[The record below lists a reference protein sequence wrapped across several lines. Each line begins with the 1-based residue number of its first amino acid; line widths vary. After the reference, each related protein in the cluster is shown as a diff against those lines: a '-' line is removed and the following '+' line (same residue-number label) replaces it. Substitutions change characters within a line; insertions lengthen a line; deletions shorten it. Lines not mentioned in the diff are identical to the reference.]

1 MTAAETIDDQ
11 EVTAPSLPPGP
22 PLPMP
27 VQTILWGACNGPLM
41 RWCQRRY
48 GDMFTIRLPKA
59 TGSGTSVIVVDPAAV
74 KEVFGLSAG
83 CFAAAELAP
92 VLEPFL
98 GARSVLLLDGDRH
111 RRERR
116 LITRGLHGEAM
127 STYAEWIEEI
137 TEQDVA
143 TWPTGRAFPVWPHMQ
158 AITLTVIMRAVF
170 GVAPGPELDRIR
182 EPVHRMVSDRGSVL
196 ILNPAWRKD
205 FGPRSPW
212 GRFVRLRADV
222 YAMVEGEIAQRRQA
236 HDLESRVDM
245 MSTLIQARDEDGNGL
260 DDLELRD
267 ELMTMLFAGHETSA
281 TALAWAFDL
290 LVHHPQALDHL
301 NATLDDGDETYLDAV
316 VKEVLRL
323 RPVIPDVGR
332 VLIRPVSIGGR
343 VLPAGVSVGPNL
355 ALLHRRPDLYP
366 EPLVFRPE
374 RFLGQAA
381 ESPQWIPFGGGI
393 RRCLGAPFATME
405 IHTVL
410 RTVLRAMRLTP
421 VSTRA
426 ARPRR
431 RAVTLTP
438 HNGAPVIAQRRRLKA
453 ADSV

>member
-1 MTAAETIDDQ
+1 MTAVETIADLGPA
-11 EVTAPSLPPGP
+11 VPSLPPGP

-27 VQTILWGACNGPLM
+27 LQTVLWGACNGPFM

-48 GDMFTIRLPKA
+48 GDMFTLHLPKA
-59 TGSGTSVIVVDPAAV
+59 AGSGTSVIVVDPSAV
-74 KEVFGLSAG
+74 KEVFGLPAD

-92 VLEPFL
+92 ILEPFL
-98 GARSVLLLDGDRH
+98 GARSVLLLDGERH

-116 LITRGLHGEAM
+116 LITKGLHGEAM
-127 STYAEWIEEI
+127 STYAEWVEET
-137 TEQDVA
+137 TEEDMA
-143 TWPTGRAFPVWPHMQ
+143 TWPTGRPFALWPHMQ
-158 AITLTVIMRAVF
+158 AITLTVMMRAVF
-170 GVAPGPELDRIR
+170 GVSPGPELDRIR
-182 EPVHRMVSDRGSVL
+182 EPVHRLVSDRGSVL

-205 FGPRSPW
+205 FGRRSPW

-222 YAMVEGEIAQRRQA
+222 HAMVEGEIAQRRQA
-236 HDLESRVDM
+236 DDLESRVDL
-245 MSTLIQARDEDGNGL
+245 MSMLIQARDEDGNSL

-290 LVHHPQALDHL
+290 LVHHPEALDRL
-301 NATLDDGDETYLDAV
+301 NAAVDDGDDTYLDAV

-332 VLIRPVSIGGR
+332 VLTRPASIGGR
-343 VLPAGVSVGPNL
+343 MLPAGVSVGPNL
-355 ALLHRRPDLYP
+355 ALLHRRRDLYP
-366 EPLVFRPE
+366 QPLAFRPA
-374 RFLGQAA
+374 RFLGQSA

-410 RTVLRAMRLTP
+410 RTVLKQMQLTP
-421 VSTRA
+421 ASRRP

-438 HNGAPVIAQRRRLKA
+438 HNGAPVVAQYRRPN
-453 ADSV
+453 

>member
-1 MTAAETIDDQ
+1 MTAAGTIDGQ
-11 EVTAPSLPPGP
+11 RLTAPSLPPGP

-27 VQTILWGACNGPLM
+27 LQTVLWGACNGPFM

-59 TGSGTSVIVVDPAAV
+59 AGSGTSVIVVDPAAV
-74 KEVFGLSAG
+74 REVFGLPAS

-92 VLEPFL
+92 ILEPFL
-98 GARSVLLLDGDRH
+98 GARSVLLLDGDKH

-116 LITRGLHGEAM
+116 LITKGLHGEAM
-127 STYAEWIEEI
+127 STYAEWVEQV
-137 TEQDVA
+137 TEQDMT
-143 TWPTGRAFPVWPHMQ
+143 TWPTGRAFAVWPHMQ
-158 AITLTVIMRAVF
+158 SITLTVMMRAVF
-170 GVAPGPELDRIR
+170 GVVPGPELDRIR
-182 EPVHRMVSDRGSVL
+182 EPVHRLVSDRGSVL

-205 FGPRSPW
+205 FGRRSPW
-212 GRFVRLRADV
+212 GRFVRLRAEV
-222 YAMVEGEIAQRRQA
+222 HAMVEGEIAQRRQA
-236 HDLESRVDM
+236 RDLESRVDL
-245 MSTLIQARDEDGNGL
+245 MSTLIQARDEEGISL

-267 ELMTMLFAGHETSA
+267 ELMTILFAGHETSA

-290 LVHHPQALDHL
+290 LVHHPQALDRL

-332 VLIRPVSIGGR
+332 VLTRPAFVGGR

-366 EPLVFRPE
+366 QPLAFRPE
-374 RFLGQAA
+374 RFLSQTA
-381 ESPQWIPFGGGI
+381 EPPQWIPFGGGI

-410 RTVLRAMRLTP
+410 RTVLKQMQLTP
-421 VSTRA
+421 ASSRL

-438 HNGAPVIAQRRRLKA
+438 HNGAPVIAEYRCPN
-453 ADSV
+453 

>member
-1 MTAAETIDDQ
+1 MTATGTINGQ
-11 EVTAPSLPPGP
+11 RLGAPSLPPGP

-27 VQTILWGACNGPLM
+27 VQTVLWGACNGPFM

-48 GDMFTIRLPKA
+48 GDMFTIRLPKGG
-59 TGSGTSVIVVDPAAV
+59 GSGTSVIVADPAAV
-74 KEVFGLSAG
+74 KEVFGLPAE
-83 CFAAAELAP
+83 CFTAAELAP

-116 LITRGLHGEAM
+116 LLTRGLHGEAT
-127 STYAEWIEEI
+127 STYAEWVEEI

-143 TWPTGRAFPVWPHMQ
+143 SWPAGRAFAVWPHMQ
-158 AITLTVIMRAVF
+158 AITLTVMMRAVF
-170 GVAPGPELDRIR
+170 GVPPGPELDEIR
-182 EPVHRMVSDRGSVL
+182 KPVHRMVSDRGSVL

-205 FGPRSPW
+205 FGQRSPW
-212 GRFVRLRADV
+212 GRFIRLRADV
-222 YAMVEGEIAQRRQA
+222 HRMVEDEIARRRQA
-236 HDLESRVDM
+236 HDLESRADI
-245 MSTLIQARDEDGNGL
+245 MSMLIQARDEDGKGL

-290 LVHHPQALDHL
+290 LVHHPQVLDRL
-301 NATLDDGDETYLDAV
+301 NSTLDDGDETYLDAV

-332 VLIRPVSIGGR
+332 VLTQQVSIGGR
-343 VLPAGVSVGPNL
+343 TLPAGVSVGPNL

-366 EPLVFRPE
+366 DPLAFRPE
-374 RFLGQAA
+374 RFLSQPA

-405 IHTVL
+405 IRTVL
-410 RTVLRAMRLTP
+410 RTVLRRMRLGP
-421 VSTRA
+421 GSSRL

-438 HNGAPVIAQRRRLKA
+438 HNGAPVIVTRRSKP
-453 ADSV
+453 

>member
-1 MTAAETIDDQ
+1 MTTAIETTDGPRLA
-11 EVTAPSLPPGP
+11 APSLPPGP

-27 VQTILWGACNGPLM
+27 VQTVLWGACNGPFM

-59 TGSGTSVIVVDPAAV
+59 AGSGTSVIVVDSAAV
-74 KEVFGLSAG
+74 REVFALPAD

-92 VLEPFL
+92 ILEPFL

-137 TEQDVA
+137 TEQDMA
-143 TWPTGRAFPVWPHMQ
+143 AWPTGHAFAVWAHMQ
-158 AITLTVIMRAVF
+158 TITLTVMMRAVF

-182 EPVHRMVSDRGSVL
+182 EPVHRLISDRGSVL

-205 FGPRSPW
+205 FGRRSPW

-222 YAMVEGEIAQRRQA
+222 HAMVEGEIAQRRQA
-236 HDLESRVDM
+236 HDLESRVDI
-245 MSTLIQARDEDGNGL
+245 MSMLIQARDDDGTSLN
-260 DDLELRD
+260 DLELRD

-290 LVHHPQALDHL
+290 LVHHPHALERL
-301 NATLDDGDETYLDAV
+301 NVTLDDGDETYLDAV

-332 VLIRPVSIGGR
+332 VLTRPASIGGR
-343 VLPAGVSVGPNL
+343 MLPAGVSVGPNL

-366 EPLVFRPE
+366 EPLAFRPE
-374 RFLGQAA
+374 RFLGQSA
-381 ESPQWIPFGGGI
+381 ESPHWIPFGGGI

-405 IHTVL
+405 IQTVL
-410 RTVLRAMRLTP
+410 RTVLRGMRLTP
-421 VSTRA
+421 GSNRL

-438 HNGAPVIAQRRRLKA
+438 HNGAPVIAVPRCPNC
-453 ADSV
+453 